1 VSWRS
6 KARAPPARHTRTT
19 RANACPRTLCSTLT
33 PKPRFAPT
41 RSRPPLLPP
50 AAGAEIRR
58 RERALEDE
66 IARARTEAEA
76 DASRSAAGKLCATP
90 YGIDVVGITEA
101 IALLGATVGGVS
113 ARQRKVELEEVNEKL
128 RAINIS
134 LRQQARAG
142 VVYAPGEPRFRENT
156 RCVAHSCGEPSQ
168 LTRANACAF
177 LRVR

>member
-1 VSWRS
+1 M
-6 KARAPPARHTRTT
+6 
-19 RANACPRTLCSTLT
+19 
-33 PKPRFAPT
+33 
-41 RSRPPLLPP
+41 
-50 AAGAEIRR
+50 
-58 RERALEDE
+58 
-66 IARARTEAEA
+66 RARTEAEA

-142 VVYAPGEPRFRENT
+142 VVYAPGEPRFRALHT
-156 RCVAHSCGEPSQ
+156 RCTLVRTAQPTHARKCACVFSC
-168 LTRANACAF
+168 
-177 LRVR
+177 VRQG